1 MQNYINSGNGDRTDS
16 FNDNFFSLTGFPS
29 LNSDS
34 SHNHM
39 ICFLTGFQ
47 LNAAANVDIRI
58 STNLDGI
65 LVEVNV
71 STSQDCI
78 VEMVRLQYWFID
90 D

>member
-1 MQNYINSGNGDRTDS
+1 
-16 FNDNFFSLTGFPS
+16 
-29 LNSDS
+29 
-34 SHNHM
+34 M

-58 STNLDGI
+58 STKLDGI

-78 VEMVRLQYWFID
+78 VEMVQLQYWFID